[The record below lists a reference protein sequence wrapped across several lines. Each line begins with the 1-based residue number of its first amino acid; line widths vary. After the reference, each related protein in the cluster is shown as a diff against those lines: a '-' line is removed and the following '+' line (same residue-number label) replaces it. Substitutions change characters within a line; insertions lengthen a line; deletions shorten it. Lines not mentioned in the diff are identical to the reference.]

1 MDTNGIQKM
10 PKNAVEFIC
19 KTCDFTCSKKSN
31 YTTHILTLKHKNGI
45 HKITNSMLGI
55 EKDLLDLNCSK
66 QMNNIT
72 GAPASDNQCDIQEVF
87 NDNKKMPKNANIICL
102 CGNIYKYK
110 SGLYRH
116 KKKCQKM
123 PTNNMVMTINEIE
136 PKPTM
141 LTEEMVMKLI
151 TQNNDMQQMMMDQN
165 AKILELVSKSQSQS
179 NVLKVSN
186 KNNKIINN
194 NFNLNVYLNEECKGA
209 LNLEDFVS
217 SLEVKLSDL
226 EETAKK
232 GYTEGVSRIFIN
244 GLNELDENKRP
255 IHCSDLKRE
264 VLYIKNNDEW
274 KKEDPSKKEITN
286 AIKRVS
292 KKNMNKINEW
302 QKKYP
307 CYKDPESKDNDKY
320 LEMLSGVM
328 GGSTDEEQKK
338 NMEKIKRNITK
349 EVVIEK
355 CGIAV
360 EGG

>member
-10 PKNAVEFIC
+10 PKNAGEFKC
-19 KTCDFTCSKKSN
+19 ETCDFTCSKKSN
-31 YTTHILTLKHKNGI
+31 YITHILTPKHKNGI

-55 EKDLLDLNCSK
+55 DKDLLDLNCSK

-72 GAPASDNQCDIQEVF
+72 GALASDNQCDIQEVF
-87 NDNKKMPKNANIICL
+87 NDNKKMPKNANVICL

-123 PTNNMVMTINEIE
+123 PTNNMTMMINEIE
-136 PKPTM
+136 PTPTI
-141 LTEEMVMKLI
+141 LTNEMVMNILSQNSELIKLLEK
-151 TQNNDMQQMMMDQN
+151 QQ
-165 AKILELVSKSQSQS
+165 SQSQVS
-179 NVLKVSN
+179 VSN
-186 KNNKIINN
+186 KIITN
-194 NFNLNVYLNEECKGA
+194 NFNLNVYLNEECSGA
-209 LNLEDFVS
+209 LNLEEFVEG
-217 SLEVKLSDL
+217 LNVKLSDL
-226 EETAKK
+226 EETGRK

-244 GLNELDENKRP
+244 GLNELDEKKRP

-292 KKNMNKINEW
+292 KKNMMRINEW
-302 QKKYP
+302 QNKYP
-307 CYKDPESKDNDKY
+307 SYKDPESKDNDKY
-320 LEMLSGVM
+320 LEMLSGAM
-328 GGSTDEEQKK
+328 GGSTDEEQLR

-349 EVVIEK
+349 EVVIDK
-355 CGIAV
+355 RGACVA
-360 EGG
+360 